1 MTNTG
6 SQDDANVTP
15 FRDVNADSNQRRI
28 ADDLR
33 QARLERGL
41 ELRDVSGT
49 LRIRAVYLEA
59 LEDGRFDDLP
69 GTTYVAGF
77 LRTYGDFLGL
87 DAEEL
92 VRRFKDETGGVLVHQ
107 QLSFPVPASEARQPT
122 AGIII
127 GALILAIAGAAIW
140 FVNNERDLVDLELVP
155 AVEETHDTA
164 SDDSNATVVAAP
176 AVEETMTTEE
186 DDEGASD
193 DPSAVETAVEE
204 VEAVAEEVVDELV
217 AETEMIA
224 EAASDGVDGAA
235 DVVDEA
241 VDDAEAALEDAVS
254 DDESSAEEQDVD
266 FAAVEPDTPDETAA
280 EDVSPDAAVDVA
292 VPDAEEI
299 ASDEALAETEALL
312 DTDSGYVPRIYGRPN
327 TDSRVEIVA
336 LDESWIQVEAPNNVI
351 LLTRLLLPG
360 DIYHVPNRDDVTLDT
375 GNAGGLEV
383 RVDGETIAPLGDAGM
398 VVRNVSLSAD
408 ALLSR

>member
-164 SDDSNATVVAAP
+164 SDDSNATVDAAP

-254 DDESSAEEQDVD
+254 DDDSSAEEQDVD

>member
-1 MTNTG
+1 M
-6 SQDDANVTP
+6 
-15 FRDVNADSNQRRI
+15 
-28 ADDLR
+28 
-33 QARLERGL
+33 
-41 ELRDVSGT
+41 
-49 LRIRAVYLEA
+49 
-59 LEDGRFDDLP
+59 
-69 GTTYVAGF
+69 
-77 LRTYGDFLGL
+77 
-87 DAEEL
+87 
-92 VRRFKDETGGVLVHQ
+92 
-107 QLSFPVPASEARQPT
+107 
-122 AGIII
+122 
-127 GALILAIAGAAIW
+127 
-140 FVNNERDLVDLELVP
+140 
-155 AVEETHDTA
+155 
-164 SDDSNATVVAAP
+164 
-176 AVEETMTTEE
+176 
-186 DDEGASD
+186 
-193 DPSAVETAVEE
+193 
-204 VEAVAEEVVDELV
+204 
-217 AETEMIA
+217 
-224 EAASDGVDGAA
+224 
-235 DVVDEA
+235 
-241 VDDAEAALEDAVS
+241 
-254 DDESSAEEQDVD
+254 D

>member
-164 SDDSNATVVAAP
+164 SDDSNATVDAAP

-224 EAASDGVDGAA
+224 EAA
-235 DVVDEA
+235 
-241 VDDAEAALEDAVS
+241 LEDAVS
-254 DDESSAEEQDVD
+254 DDDSSAEEQDVD